1 MKGTPLQ
8 LHRTVLKINKK
19 IGEWG
24 VISKMPYRL
33 STLLGKLDSL
43 SNKSNALLIKE
54 FYEYTNR
61 NNLSENHKLNN
72 IRVVITFS
80 NFLES
85 RIFID
90 ITNRNEI
97 LEFLDTKI
105 KTKSED
111 PDGKWITT

>member
-1 MKGTPLQ
+1 
-8 LHRTVLKINKK
+8 
-19 IGEWG
+19 
-24 VISKMPYRL
+24 MPYRL
-33 STLLGKLDSL
+33 STLLGKLDCL

-97 LEFLDTKI
+97 LEFQDTKI